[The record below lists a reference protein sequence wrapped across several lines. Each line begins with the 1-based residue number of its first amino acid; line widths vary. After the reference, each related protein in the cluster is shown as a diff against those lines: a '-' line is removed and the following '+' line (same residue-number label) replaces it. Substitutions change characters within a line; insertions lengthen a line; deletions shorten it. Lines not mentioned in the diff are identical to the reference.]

1 MSMRNS
7 KPTRLQLCRT
17 IGCLILLGLVGC
29 SQPATVCTTPTL
41 SESAT
46 VGLRPIGPQKIELV
60 KHTNDE
66 TTTIATFT
74 GESRTTW
81 FAAQINDDE
90 AVYGWVDADKTD
102 TDMHPTWITA
112 DNRTPIEPTLCQIGT
127 DSYSIIIATDDVILK
142 TESEQTLLKMPR
154 TGGITGHIS
163 MLEEPTSNQR

>member
-17 IGCLILLGLVGC
+17 IGCLMLVGLAGC
-29 SQPATVCTTPTL
+29 SQPVTVCTTPTL
-41 SESAT
+41 SEPAT
-46 VGLRPIGPQKIELV
+46 VGFMPIGPQTIELV

-81 FAAQINDDE
+81 FAAQVNDDE
-90 AVYGWVDADKTD
+90 AVYGWVGADKTA
-102 TDMHPTWITA
+102 TDMFPTWTAA
-112 DNRTPIEPTLCQIGT
+112 DNRTPIEPTLCQIGR
-127 DSYSIIIATDDVILK
+127 DSYSIIVATDDVMLK
-142 TESEQTLLKMPR
+142 TESEQTLLEMPR

-163 MLEEPTSNQR
+163 MLEEPTNSHR